1 MHRRRFLQGALAGS
15 TFAAPMIGP
24 FVSSAT
30 AQAWPSRNITM
41 VVPFP
46 PGGQA
51 DLAARPVA
59 QALEKILGKSVV
71 VDNRSGAGGMVGNA
85 FAARAEPDGHTLLM
99 ALSSMTFLP
108 EAERLYHRRPSYELD
123 QFSPIAR
130 VLADPAMLCVRGDA
144 RWKTVA
150 DLVAEAKKRPGE
162 ISFSSS
168 GNYGAAHVPFE
179 MFQQAADIK
188 LLHVPYRGGGPALT
202 AFLGKQVDITA
213 QAPGPITPHVQGGA
227 ARLLANWGS
236 KRAAEYPDV
245 PTFIEIGYEE
255 VEYYIWAGAVCADG
269 HVCAGDRAA
278 ARRDARSD
286 EEPAGDRRIRQG
298 GKPASLLGPAGIPSL
313 RRRGRQASYP
323 GRYKNRQTGR
333 EMKIEGKLIVVCSI
347 WLK

>member
-1 MHRRRFLQGALAGS
+1 MHRRRFLQGALAGA
-15 TFAAPMIGP
+15 TFAAPMIGR

-30 AQAWPSRNITM
+30 AQAWPSRNIAM

-99 ALSSMTFLP
+99 ALSSMMFLP
-108 EAERLYHRRPSYELD
+108 EAERLYHRKPSYELD

-130 VLADPAMLCVRGDA
+130 VLADPAMLCVRSDA

-150 DLVAEAKKRPGE
+150 DLVADAKKRPGE
-162 ISFSSS
+162 ISFGSS

-255 VEYYIWAGAVCADG
+255 VEYYIWAGLFVPMGTSAPVI
-269 HVCAGDRAA
+269 
-278 ARRDARSD
+278 ARLRDAMHEVMKNPQVTEVFVKAASPPAYLDQPEFQAFVDADAKRLIPVVRKIGRLD
-286 EEPAGDRRIRQG
+286 E
-298 GKPASLLGPAGIPSL
+298 K
-313 RRRGRQASYP
+313 
-323 GRYKNRQTGR
+323 
-333 EMKIEGKLIVVCSI
+333 
-347 WLK
+347 

>member
-1 MHRRRFLQGALAGS
+1 MLKFTPGRIEMHRRRFLQGALAGS

-99 ALSSMTFLP
+99 ALSSVTFLP

-123 QFSPIAR
+123 QLIPIAR
-130 VLADPAMLCVRGDA
+130 VLADPAVLCVRGDA
-144 RWKTVA
+144 PWKTVA

-213 QAPGPITPHVQGGA
+213 QAPGPITPHVQGGT

-255 VEYYIWAGAVCADG
+255 VEYYIWAGVFVPKGTSAPVI
-269 HVCAGDRAA
+269 
-278 ARRDARSD
+278 ARLRDAMREVMKNPQVTDAFVKAASP
-286 EEPAGDRRIRQG
+286 PAYLDQPEFQAFVDADAKR
-298 GKPASLLGPAGIPSL
+298 LIPVV
-313 RRRGRQASYP
+313 
-323 GRYKNRQTGR
+323 T
-333 EMKIEGKLIVVCSI
+333 KIGKLDE
-347 WLK
+347 K